1 MIAGLN
7 FFAAESDE
15 KAKKLFTSL
24 QIQFANLFRGAP
36 RKLQPPLD
44 NIHDY
49 VSSSEIAAL
58 ENALKY
64 SAVGSHETVLSKTI
78 LV

>member
-7 FFAAESDE
+7 FFAAESE

-24 QIQFANLFRGAP
+24 QIQFANLCAP
-36 RKLQPPLD
+36 GKLQPPLD

-58 ENALKY
+58 RTL
-64 SAVGSHETVLSKTI
+64 
-78 LV
+78 